1 MDHKTGMRVYGIA
14 GCGFSGST
22 LLSFLLG
29 SHSGIFSTGEAY
41 KTFQVYRR
49 LLENREFSYYCSM
62 HHVECDFWTPEFLA
76 ECNDGDL
83 DVLYDRIARF
93 DPENKVVVHSF
104 KNPGV
109 YLEML
114 HRYSPVHGLI
124 VLFKRPVAYYS
135 SARVHLGIAVSEA
148 CKEYEQRYSRAL
160 NLCSEHRIPMFP
172 LFYDDLATRTDDCL
186 KSLCTWMGLE
196 YEPGMVEPWTV
207 SDQTHM
213 VSGNTG
219 VFMHMWKEPVRNW
232 VLQSDTWKETY
243 SPDHEQWLEQNY
255 RKIALDEKWRSL
267 PADEIA
273 RVNAH
278 ETSRHIFEQLLQ
290 MNTLRADCRQAAP

>member
-1 MDHKTGMRVYGIA
+1 MHLETGMRVYGIA

-41 KTFQVYRR
+41 RTFQVYRR
-49 LLENREFSYYCSM
+49 LLEHRGFSYYCSM
-62 HHVECDFWTPEFLA
+62 HHVECDFWTPQFLA

-83 DVLYDRIARF
+83 DILYDRIARF
-93 DPENKVVVHSF
+93 DPKNEVVVHSF
-104 KNPGV
+104 KDPGI

-114 HRYSPVHGLI
+114 RRSLPVHGLI
-124 VLFKRPVAYYS
+124 LLFKLPVAYYS
-135 SARVHLGIAVSEA
+135 SARIHRGSSIADA
-148 CKEYEQRYSRAL
+148 CDKYARLNMQTLELCNEQ
-160 NLCSEHRIPMFP
+160 HIPVFP
-172 LFYDDLATRTDDCL
+172 LYYNDLAASPESCL
-186 KSLCTWMGLE
+186 KSLCEWMELG
-196 YEPGMVEPWTV
+196 YEPAMVEPWTV

-243 SPDHEQWLEQNY
+243 SPEHEQWLEQNY

-267 PADEIA
+267 PTDEIA
-273 RVNAH
+273 QVYAH
-278 ETSRHIFEQLLQ
+278 KPSRDIFEQLLQ
-290 MNTLRADCRQAAP
+290 MNTLRTGSRQAAP